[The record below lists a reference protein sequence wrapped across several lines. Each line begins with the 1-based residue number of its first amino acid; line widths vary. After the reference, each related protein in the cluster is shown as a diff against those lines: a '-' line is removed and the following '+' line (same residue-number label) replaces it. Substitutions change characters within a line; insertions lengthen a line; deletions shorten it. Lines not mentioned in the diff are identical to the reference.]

1 MSNKTMLCAGLLT
14 VWKRPF
20 EWPQRADCCQFSLP
34 PLMRQ
39 PEILNLDSCQ
49 SRPAG
54 SGRLLPDW
62 TEFPELTRS
71 CLWRP
76 AGIGQP
82 DQVG

>member
-1 MSNKTMLCAGLLT
+1 MSNKTMLCAGLLA

-34 PLMRQ
+34 PLTRQ

-54 SGRLLPDW
+54 SGRLLPVNGSGIPA
-62 TEFPELTRS
+62 TAQPESRERL
-71 CLWRP
+71 L
-76 AGIGQP
+76 
-82 DQVG
+82 